1 MLEKNCL
8 RSSDENL
15 TKKNRLPMRIVIA
28 IGGNSLIRNGNK
40 SASFQEQFETVQE
53 TCANIAEI
61 ICCGHQVVITHGNG
75 PQVGTALIRSYLT
88 RNHLPEIPLEI
99 ATALTQAEI
108 GYMIQLSLKNEL
120 SKRNCRVDVATV
132 ITQVLVDKNDPAFT
146 NFTKPVGPFYSQK
159 EAFNLQAER
168 NWIMK
173 EDAGRGFRRMVAS
186 PKPISIVEIDLIKSL
201 IETNHIVIAAGGGGI
216 PVIQANNHLKPIPAV
231 IDKDLTSSLLAD
243 QINADCLI
251 ISTSIDKVYLN
262 YNTNNQTPLNII
274 NLKQANEYMSQGHFA
289 EGSMK
294 PKIQALIKFIEKDHN
309 RFGII
314 TSPTQIANALISKDI
329 GTKIV
334 HE

>member
-1 MLEKNCL
+1 MDK
-8 RSSDENL
+8 NL
-15 TKKNRLPMRIVIA
+15 TLKDPSAMRIVIA

-40 SASFQEQFETVQE
+40 PASSQEQLETVQE

-61 ICCGHQVVITHGNG
+61 INCGHQVVITHGNG

-120 SKRNCRVDVATV
+120 AKRKCTADIATV

-146 NFTKPVGPFYSQK
+146 NYTKPVGPFYSQK
-159 EAFNLQAER
+159 EAFALQAER

-186 PKPISIVEIDLIKSL
+186 PKPKSIIEIDLIKSL

-216 PVIQANNHLKPIPAV
+216 PVVKDNNHLKPVPAV

-243 QINADCLI
+243 SINANCLI

-262 YNTNNQTPLNII
+262 YNKSNQIPLNII
-274 NLKQANEYMSQGHFA
+274 NLKQAIEYMNQGHFS

-294 PKIQALIKFIEKDHN
+294 PKIQALIQFIEKEPK

-314 TSPTQIANALISKDI
+314 TEPGKIAKALTTNEI
-329 GTKIV
+329 GTRIIY
-334 HE
+334 E

>member
-1 MLEKNCL
+1 
-8 RSSDENL
+8 
-15 TKKNRLPMRIVIA
+15 MRIVIA
-28 IGGNSLIRNGNK
+28 IGGNSLLRNGNK
-40 SASFQEQFETVQE
+40 PPSFFDQFETVQE

-61 ICCGHQVVITHGNG
+61 VCHHNQVVITHGNG

-120 SKRNCRVDVATV
+120 AKHKDMIQPNLKNESTKCKCPFNIVTV
-132 ITQVLVDKNDPAFT
+132 ITQVLVDKDDPGFS
-146 NFTKPVGPFYSQK
+146 NYTKPVGPFYSQK
-159 EAFNLQAER
+159 EAFALQAER

-186 PKPISIVEIDLIKSL
+186 PKPKSIVEINIIKSL
-201 IETNHIVIAAGGGGI
+201 IEDNHIVIAAGGGGI
-216 PVIQANNHLKPIPAV
+216 PVIQENNHLKPIPAV
-231 IDKDLTSSLLAD
+231 IDKDLTSALLAD
-243 QINADCLI
+243 LIDANCLI

-262 YNTNNQTPLNII
+262 FNTNNQIPLNTI
-274 NLKQANEYMSQGHFA
+274 NLKQAIEYLNQGHFA

-294 PKIQALIKFIEKDHN
+294 PKIQALIKFIEKDRS

-314 TSPTQIANALISKDI
+314 TNPSNIATALTNNTI
-329 GTKIV
+329 GTRIV
-334 HE
+334 YE

>member
-1 MLEKNCL
+1 MDKNL
-8 RSSDENL
+8 SLKTLSA
-15 TKKNRLPMRIVIA
+15 MRIVIA

-40 SASFQEQFETVQE
+40 HASFQEQLETVEE
-53 TCANIAEI
+53 TCANIADLI
-61 ICCGHQVVITHGNG
+61 NCGHQIVITHGNG

-108 GYMIQLSLKNEL
+108 GYMIQLNLKNEL
-120 SKRNCRVDVATV
+120 AKQKSTADIATV
-132 ITQVLVDKNDPAFT
+132 ITQVLVDKNDQAFT
-146 NFTKPVGPFYSQK
+146 NYTKPVGPFYSQK
-159 EAFNLQAER
+159 EAFALQSER
-168 NWIMK
+168 HWIMK

-186 PKPISIVEIDLIKSL
+186 PKPKSIIEIDLIKSL

-216 PVIQANNHLKPIPAV
+216 PVIQENNQLKPVPAV

-243 QINADCLI
+243 LINANCLI

-262 YNTNNQTPLNII
+262 YNTSNQIPLNTI
-274 NLKQANEYMSQGHFA
+274 NLKQAIEYMNQGHFS

-294 PKIQALIKFIEKDHN
+294 PKIQALIQFIEKEPK

-314 TSPTQIANALISKDI
+314 TEPGKIANALTNNEI
-329 GTKIV
+329 GTRIIY
-334 HE
+334 E